1 MSTLI
6 EKRESVE
13 AKHQCSICYEDLTVE
28 NSVATPCNHKFCRTC
43 FFKWLHE
50 STTCPMCRNNYVEYT
65 EWDYKRPLE
74 NELTHEFKLFR
85 DIIYRSK
92 DALNEQYEKKVKL
105 EKEIKVNDIYIKE
118 KVKSCMRMD
127 NILDYKRG
135 YYKSIHFPF
144 TDYDLYNALTPDE
157 ESLDWQ
163 RGFINGIKEKY
174 GYDILNDYKY
184 IVEPSVAIGRKLL
197 HDICMNGDIS
207 PEYFDKIKNN
217 PRDLYICLCRYLRNR
232 DLTNILKGGI
242 IKQKDGSK
250 RKIGITF
257 DDFKKNPKLMSR
269 EEIMYVDFMYNKKDK
284 SLYKIPYYINDNNEM
299 CYYNFNIKLELK
311 SKRLSKHSFTS
322 QYDKIA
328 PNLQI
333 INFVNSNNENDNGV
347 EEGEIVEVFNNGYN
361 FEILFGE
368 VDV

>member
-1 MSTLI
+1 MSVKLI
-6 EKRESVE
+6 KKKESVE
-13 AKHQCSICYEDLTVE
+13 EKESVETKHQCGICYEDLTVE

-50 STTCPMCRNNYVEYT
+50 SKTCPMCRNNYVEYS
-65 EWDYKRPLE
+65 EWDYKRPRG
-74 NELTHEFKLFR
+74 NELSHEFNLFR
-85 DIIYRSK
+85 DIIGRSS
-92 DALNEQYEKKVKL
+92 DALSEQYEKKAKL

-127 NILDYKRG
+127 SIMDYKRG

-157 ESLDWQ
+157 ESEDWQ

-184 IVEPSVAIGRKLL
+184 IVDPSVVIGRKLL
-197 HDICMNGDIS
+197 HDICANGDIS
-207 PEYFDKIKNN
+207 PSEFDSVKNN
-217 PRDLYICLCRYLRNR
+217 AHDLYACLCKYLRKK
-232 DLTNILKGGI
+232 DFVDILKGGI
-242 IKQKDGSK
+242 VKQEDGSN

-257 DDFKKNPKLMSR
+257 DDFKKNPNLVSTG
-269 EEIMYVDFMYNKKDK
+269 EIMYVDFMYNEKDK

-299 CYYNFNIKLELK
+299 CYYNFDVKLELK
-311 SKRLSKHSFTS
+311 STRMCKCSFTS
-322 QYDKIA
+322 QYDRIA
-328 PNLQI
+328 RKLKI
-333 INFVNSNNENDNGV
+333 IN
-347 EEGEIVEVFNNGYN
+347 IVKNKKKSTNVFDDGYN
-361 FEILFGE
+361 LETLFGE